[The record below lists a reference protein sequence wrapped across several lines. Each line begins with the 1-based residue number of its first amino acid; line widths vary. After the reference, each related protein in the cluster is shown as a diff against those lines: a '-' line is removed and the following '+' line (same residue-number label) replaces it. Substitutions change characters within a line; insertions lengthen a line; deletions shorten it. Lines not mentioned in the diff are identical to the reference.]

1 MTSFSGADDPPPQS
15 AAGDYHRLTDI
26 RVGPLTVVWRGGH
39 PNPEVAKRVTV
50 KEPAPG
56 LPTETRAAVVDRL
69 AAEHAFFAR
78 LNCPRLALPVAPF
91 DPADGRLLLEDVQGH
106 LRRDG
111 HLSPP
116 AVTRV
121 LIECLTALAYLHERK
136 LAHGRLAPES
146 VLVAPN
152 GTVKLGDFAGYRA
165 ADGWESLPPADYPVR
180 HPAPELLAP
189 TLASSP
195 TARAVGADLY
205 ALGYLALEL
214 LAGPAA
220 FDRLFGD
227 DAHPGPDGTWTGWH
241 ADPGRRLPP
250 LSQALPDVP
259 SVLLDVLAGLVEKDP
274 TARRFRSARDVL
286 VELEESRLASPH
298 GLPPLD
304 PALEASLAV
313 EKRRR
318 VRALRVAPREAL
330 ELWAPGGVVHALRV
344 RPGGRAVIGRG
355 PHCHLRLTDRAVSDR
370 HALIACHETNRWW
383 VYDLATRTGIRVDG
397 AATSAVPL
405 PAGSRLK
412 VGATE
417 YTVKLTP
424 YARPDLGEFELG
436 RVLHAAPG
444 GAELRVARWVRSGL
458 PAAVRLIPPAGD
470 LEAVTAWVKAV
481 GDGDWLTHPN
491 LVPVYRTGFVRRS
504 GERVWYLATEYLPVS
519 LRAKL
524 AGGNRLDP
532 AEAVRVG
539 RAVCKGL
546 AAAKDVAHGELT
558 PSRVV
563 FAADGTPKLN
573 HLFVATGEGGITL
586 RPRTWADPAD
596 RDTMYRAPE
605 RAGGGQPTT
614 AGDVFSLAVC
624 LYESLT
630 GRPPG
635 DSPTPPRKLDPRVSV
650 ELDESLMIGMAKDPS
665 RRPAT
670 PQEFDGWLSVCG
682 G

>member
-1 MTSFSGADDPPPQS
+1 MTSFSGVDDPPPQS

-26 RVGPLTVVWRGGH
+26 RVGPLTVVWRGAH

-56 LPTETRAAVVDRL
+56 LPSETRAAVIDRL
-69 AAEHAFFAR
+69 AVEHAFFAR

-116 AVTRV
+116 AVIRI

-180 HPAPELLAP
+180 HPAPELLDPNLAP
-189 TLASSP
+189 NPA
-195 TARAVGADLY
+195 ARATGADLY

-259 SVLLDVLAGLVEKDP
+259 SVLLDVLAGLVEKKPAD
-274 TARRFRSARDVL
+274 RRFRSARDVL

-304 PALEASLAV
+304 PALEATLAV

-318 VRALRVAPREAL
+318 VRACGWRR
-330 ELWAPGGVVHALRV
+330 
-344 RPGGRAVIGRG
+344 GRRWNCGR
-355 PHCHLRLTDRAVSDR
+355 RAGWS
-370 HALIACHETNRWW
+370 
-383 VYDLATRTGIRVDG
+383 
-397 AATSAVPL
+397 
-405 PAGSRLK
+405 
-412 VGATE
+412 
-417 YTVKLTP
+417 TP
-424 YARPDLGEFELG
+424 CGCD
-436 RVLHAAPG
+436 
-444 GAELRVARWVRSGL
+444 
-458 PAAVRLIPPAGD
+458 
-470 LEAVTAWVKAV
+470 
-481 GDGDWLTHPN
+481 
-491 LVPVYRTGFVRRS
+491 
-504 GERVWYLATEYLPVS
+504 
-519 LRAKL
+519 
-524 AGGNRLDP
+524 
-532 AEAVRVG
+532 
-539 RAVCKGL
+539 
-546 AAAKDVAHGELT
+546 
-558 PSRVV
+558 
-563 FAADGTPKLN
+563 
-573 HLFVATGEGGITL
+573 
-586 RPRTWADPAD
+586 
-596 RDTMYRAPE
+596 
-605 RAGGGQPTT
+605 RAGG
-614 AGDVFSLAVC
+614 
-624 LYESLT
+624 
-630 GRPPG
+630 R
-635 DSPTPPRKLDPRVSV
+635 
-650 ELDESLMIGMAKDPS
+650 
-665 RRPAT
+665 
-670 PQEFDGWLSVCG
+670 
-682 G
+682 